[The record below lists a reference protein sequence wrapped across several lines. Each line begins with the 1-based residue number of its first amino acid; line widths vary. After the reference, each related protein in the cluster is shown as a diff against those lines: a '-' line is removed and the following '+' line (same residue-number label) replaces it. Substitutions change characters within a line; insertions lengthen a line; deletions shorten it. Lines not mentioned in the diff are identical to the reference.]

1 MDDSSMFLQWAVS
14 TFQHHHPGVLADNGG
29 EVPSIQ
35 VPREESTVVLDPT
48 ELAAEA
54 TGSYRSSGG
63 GSEVGGV
70 SWSMSPNSG
79 GTSYAPISWN
89 FGAVSARPSS
99 SGGGTLVAV
108 ASPIPELVCGSQ
120 TARSTAGTGSASAA
134 YAKGHIMAE
143 RKRREKIN
151 QRFIELSAVIPGLKK
166 MDKATILADA
176 LRHVKELQE
185 RVKFLE
191 AAAGASNGQ
200 TVVLVKK
207 ACVIAR
213 GDDESSPALSFSA
226 PARNPLPEIEA
237 KLSENNVMVRIH
249 CENGKG
255 LVVRVLAMAE
265 ELHLRI
271 VNSNVMPFTASTVI
285 ITIMAKVQDG
295 FTIKADEIVGSLNYV
310 LHQHS
315 SNNNIDN

>member
-14 TFQHHHPGVLADNGG
+14 TFQHRDPGVLADNGG

-35 VPREESTVVLDPT
+35 APREAATVVLEPT

-63 GSEVGGV
+63 GSEIGSV

-79 GTSYAPISWN
+79 GTSSVPMSWD
-89 FGAVSARPSS
+89 FGAVSAPPSS

-108 ASPIPELVCGSQ
+108 ASPIPELVYGSQ
-120 TARSTAGTGSASAA
+120 TARSTAGTGSASAV
-134 YAKGHIMAE
+134 YAQGHIMAE

-166 MDKATILADA
+166 MDKATILTDA

-207 ACVIAR
+207 ACVVAR
-213 GDDESSPALSFSA
+213 GDDESFPEGSFSA
-226 PARNPLPEIEA
+226 PTRSPLPEIEA

-255 LVVRVLAMAE
+255 LVVRVLAVAE

-271 VNSNVMPFTASTVI
+271 VHSNVMPFTASTVI
-285 ITIMAKVQDG
+285 ITIMAK
-295 FTIKADEIVGSLNYV
+295 A
-310 LHQHS
+310 
-315 SNNNIDN
+315 SN